1 MIKVCWISHYH
12 NLMSEFGPLRMLFRT
27 GVVATL
33 LVLGISLPDF
43 SSILDLIGASTITC
57 LNFIFPPIFFMF
69 LADQAK
75 KNTKWEPR
83 RDVYIYP

>member
-1 MIKVCWISHYH
+1 MSIQ
-12 NLMSEFGPLRMLFRT
+12 MSEFGLGRILFRT
-27 GVVATL
+27 GVVAVL

-43 SSILDLIGASTITC
+43 SSILDLIGASTITI
-57 LNFIFPPIFFMF
+57 LNFIFPPIFYMF

-83 RDVYIYP
+83 